1 MTTGIDDTAGGT
13 PHRRS
18 SAARG
23 TARFGPYLL
32 LAPSALFMV
41 LLFGWPLVVGVA
53 QAFGGFGSF
62 TTANWQRMAG
72 DPRFW
77 QAVRDTLL
85 LVIVLIPLQFALA
98 VAMALLLR
106 EKLRFSGVYFYL
118 WAVPLAVS
126 DLAAGLVW
134 LSIFTNNGYLNSVLS
149 WFGLDPVEW
158 LSYQHPGRMFLTV
171 LVAELWRATSLVL
184 IIIVA
189 GMQLIPRDY
198 EEAAQVFGATFWQ
211 RLRHVTLPLLKPS
224 LQVALILRTILAL
237 EAFAVAQ
244 ALTGRNFPLL
254 VGETYEWYHNLSDPG
269 VASAVALVVLG
280 MSIFTAAAYL
290 RLLRQPGSRG
300 TRR

>member
-1 MTTGIDDTAGGT
+1 MTTGTGDAAGTAT
-13 PHRRS
+13 ARRS
-18 SAARG
+18 PTTRM
-23 TARFGPYLL
+23 TARFGPYFL
-32 LAPSALFMV
+32 LAPSALFML
-41 LLFGWPLVVGVA
+41 LLFGWPLVVGVG
-53 QAFGGFGSF
+53 QAFGGFTTP
-62 TTANWQRMAG
+62 TTANWQRMSG

-77 QAVRDTLL
+77 LAVRNTLL

-106 EKLRFSGVYFYL
+106 EKLRFAGLYFYL

-149 WFGLDPVEW
+149 WFGISPVEW
-158 LSYQHPGRMFLTV
+158 LSYQSPTTMFLTV
-171 LVAELWRATSLVL
+171 VIAELWRATSLVL

-198 EEAAQVFGATFWQ
+198 DEAAQVFGATFWQ

-224 LQVALILRTILAL
+224 LQVALILRTILAF
-237 EAFAVAQ
+237 EAFAVAR

-254 VGETYEWYHNLSDPG
+254 VGETYEWYVTLADPG
-269 VASAVALVVLG
+269 VASAVALVVLVV
-280 MSIFTAAAYL
+280 SIAAAFAYL
-290 RLLRQPGSRG
+290 RLLRQPGTG
-300 TRR
+300 RRER

>member
-1 MTTGIDDTAGGT
+1 MTTGTGDAAGPVTA
-13 PHRRS
+13 RRS
-18 SAARG
+18 LATRM

-32 LAPSALFMV
+32 LAPSALFML
-41 LLFGWPLVVGVA
+41 LLFGWPLVVGVG
-53 QAFGGFGSF
+53 QAFGGFTTP
-62 TTANWQRMAG
+62 TTANWQRMSD

-77 QAVRDTLL
+77 LAVRNTLL
-85 LVIVLIPLQFALA
+85 LVVVLIPLQFALA
-98 VAMALLLR
+98 IGMALLLR
-106 EKLRFSGVYFYL
+106 EKLRFAGLYFYL

-149 WFGLDPVEW
+149 WFGVNPVEW
-158 LSYQHPGRMFLTV
+158 LSYQSPTTMFLTV
-171 LVAELWRATSLVL
+171 VVAELWRATSLVL

-198 EEAAQVFGATFWQ
+198 DEAAQVFGATFWQ

-237 EAFAVAQ
+237 EAFAVAR

-254 VGETYEWYHNLSDPG
+254 VGETYEWYVTLADPG
-269 VASAVALVVLG
+269 VASAVALVVLAV
-280 MSIFTAAAYL
+280 SIAAAFAYL
-290 RLLRQPGSRG
+290 RLLRQPGTGERD
-300 TRR
+300 R